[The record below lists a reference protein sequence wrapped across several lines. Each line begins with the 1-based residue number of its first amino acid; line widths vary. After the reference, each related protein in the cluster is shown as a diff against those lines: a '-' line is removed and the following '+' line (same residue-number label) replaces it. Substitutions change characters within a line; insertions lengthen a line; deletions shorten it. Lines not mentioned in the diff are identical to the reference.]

1 MIAMHELSIA
11 QNILDLV
18 NEQLPPKDRTR
29 LKSIRLRIGEL
40 AGVVPDS
47 LEFCFT
53 AMTSGSEYEG
63 ITLELDRV
71 PFVVECK
78 ACGRKSTND
87 EGIFLCSSCFGT
99 DLKLI
104 SGDELELVSVE
115 LSDAEGVA
123 A

>member
-1 MIAMHELSIA
+1 MHELSIA

-18 NEQLPPKDRTR
+18 NEQLPARDRTR
-29 LKSIRLRIGEL
+29 LRSINLRIGEL
-40 AGVVPDS
+40 AGVVPES
-47 LEFCFT
+47 LEFCI
-53 AMTSGSEYEG
+53 AAITSGTEYEG
-63 ITLELDRV
+63 IRLALDRV

-78 ACGRKSTND
+78 ACGRRSTND
-87 EGIFLCSSCFGT
+87 EGVFICSSCFRT

-104 SGDELELVSVE
+104 SGDELELISVE